1 LNTKAVLALA
11 LAILLPLV
19 SYFIIK
25 ELSVGAIRMP
35 PRYYSDT
42 VINKVVDGKSVTDT
56 TWHQVA
62 NIILTNQLG
71 KDVSLDELAG
81 KIIVVDFFFT
91 RCPSICPTLTKN
103 MKRLQETL
111 KISDVRKRI
120 DSSFVHFLS
129 ISVDPERDSVPVL
142 KKYADKYGVNHDS
155 WWLLTGPKK
164 TIYDF
169 SINELKLGLQDT
181 LVSEDF
187 VHTNRFVLLDKKR
200 VVRGYYNGLDTT
212 SLAQLAEDVVI
223 LLLEKDKKKK
233 RKIF

>member
-1 LNTKAVLALA
+1 LNRKAVLALA

-19 SYFIIK
+19 SYLIVK
-25 ELSVGAIRMP
+25 ELSIDAIQMP
-35 PRYYSDT
+35 PRYYADT
-42 VINKVVDGKSVTDT
+42 IINKVVDGKSVTDT

-62 NIILTNQLG
+62 NITLTNQLG

-81 KIIVVDFFFT
+81 KIIVADFFFT

-103 MKRLQETL
+103 MKRLQKTV
-111 KISDVRKRI
+111 KINDVRKRV

-129 ISVDPERDSVPVL
+129 FSVDPERDSVPVL
-142 KKYADKYGVNHDS
+142 KNYDDRYGVNHDS

-187 VHTNRFVLLDKKR
+187 VHTSRFVLLDKKR

-212 SLAQLAEDVVI
+212 SLAQLAEDIVI
-223 LLLEKDKKKK
+223 LLLEKDKTKK

>member
-1 LNTKAVLALA
+1 LNRKAVLALA
-11 LAILLPLV
+11 LAIILPLV
-19 SYFIIK
+19 SYLIIK
-25 ELSVGAIRMP
+25 ELSVNAIRMP
-35 PRYYSDT
+35 PRYYPDT
-42 VINKVVDGKSVTDT
+42 IVNKIVDGKRVTDT

-62 NIILTNQLG
+62 NITLTNQLG
-71 KDVSLDELAG
+71 KDVSLNELAG
-81 KIIVVDFFFT
+81 KIIVADFFFT

-103 MKRLQETL
+103 MKRLQKTL
-111 KISDVRKRI
+111 KINDVRKRV

-129 ISVDPERDSVPVL
+129 ISVDPERDSVPIL
-142 KKYADKYGVNHDS
+142 KKYADKYGVNHDN

-212 SLAQLAEDVVI
+212 SLAQLAEDIVI